1 MMFTRTHSALPKLRL
16 RRDAA
21 LPEPVG
27 EEISED
33 RPLLFPVEAVRSL
46 PGRGWRGLGR
56 DDAPVDEHRDG
67 VIYSTDLVR
76 QIEST
81 LDLMQERIDDV
92 KGQIDSAFRLVF
104 PPPTAGGDY
113 RPSAA

>member
-1 MMFTRTHSALPKLRL
+1 MMFTRTPRRPLLRL

-21 LPEPVG
+21 LPEPAG
-27 EEISED
+27 EKTSED

-56 DDAPVDEHRDG
+56 DDAPVEEPRDG
-67 VIYSTDLVR
+67 VIYSTHLVR

-81 LDLMQERIDDV
+81 LDRMQSGIDDV
-92 KGQIDSAFRLVF
+92 KGQIDSAFRLIF
-104 PPPTAGGDY
+104 PPPAPQGDH